1 MTVVLLTILS
11 ALAGLAGLAGAAAC
25 LSAQRGISL
34 RAEVGPNDT
43 TVKQV
48 QNEEDEITNEL

>member
-1 MTVVLLTILS
+1 MTVILLTLLS
-11 ALAGLAGLAGAAAC
+11 ALTGVAALAGAAAC

-34 RAEVGPNDT
+34 RAESLPTDT
-43 TVKQV
+43 TVKHP